1 MYDYKKN
8 HRRAG
13 LKVGLVIT
21 IALTIIFF
29 AVMFAGNIERIFAPR
44 SNIYAVFDDIKGLRE
59 GSPVWFAGVEIGSVH
74 SIYFTPQ
81 QTIHVEMSIISGNLQ
96 YLKANSK
103 ADILTLG
110 LLGDKYIEITPGST
124 DAASLKAGEMIMG
137 TSHIEIQDVVET
149 GQESIASLSEF
160 INTLEDVILRIEAG
174 EGTVKKFL
182 TDPSVYNNL
191 DSATNELTELIKKVK
206 TGKGSLSRLLN
217 EDTVYKDVAA
227 SASNIAS
234 SSSNIASSAEDIK
247 LFTRKVQTSDGSLNR
262 FIEDESLYENINDV
276 SDKLNSLLARVDRG
290 EGFVGALMK
299 DEEISAELKTTLREL
314 NTLIKDIKDNPTK
327 YFKFSLF

>member
-13 LKVGLVIT
+13 LKVGMVIT
-21 IALTIIFF
+21 IALTIIFI

-44 SNIYAVFDDIKGLRE
+44 SSIYAVFDDIKGLRE
-59 GSPVWFAGVEIGSVH
+59 GSPVWFSGVEIGSIQ
-74 SIYFTPQ
+74 SISFTAQ
-81 QTIHVEMSIISGNLQ
+81 QTINVEMSIISGNLQ
-96 YLKANSK
+96 YLKSNSK
-103 ADILTLG
+103 AGILTLG
-110 LLGDKYIEITPGST
+110 LLGDKYIEITPGSA
-124 DAASLKAGEMIMG
+124 DAASLKAGDMIMG
-137 TSHIEIQDVVET
+137 KSHIEIQDVVET

-206 TGKGSLSRLLN
+206 TGKGSFSRLLN
-217 EDTVYKDVAA
+217 EDTVYTDVAS
-227 SASNIAS
+227 SASD
-234 SSSNIASSAEDIK
+234 IASSARDIK
-247 LFTRKVQTSDGSLNR
+247 MFTEKVQTSKGSLNK
-262 FIEDESLYENINDV
+262 FIEDERLYENINDA
-276 SDKLNSLLARVDRG
+276 SEKLNTLLAKIDRG
-290 EGFVGALMK
+290 EGFAGALIN
-299 DEEISAELKTTLREL
+299 DEEISGELKTTLREL
-314 NTLIKDIKDNPTK
+314 NTLIKDIRDNPAK